1 MFSYQSLDLSGTG
14 CVCSV
19 LNFFLVVV
27 PSNVLRC
34 PTKLITMEKHC
45 PADLTVYFVAGG
57 PAAHKL
63 DQDVQSNMK

>member
-1 MFSYQSLDLSGTG
+1 MFRDRSLDLSGAG

-57 PAAHKL
+57 PAAHKI
-63 DQDVQSNMK
+63 DQDVQSNTK